1 MMCNVILGLCVVGG
15 MQVGPDVYVLQ
26 VMDAEQ
32 SIHDVAV
39 HIPNRKKMTEISEA
53 Y

>member
-26 VMDAEQ
+26 VMDVEQ

-39 HIPNRKKMTEISEA
+39 HMPNRKKMTEISET